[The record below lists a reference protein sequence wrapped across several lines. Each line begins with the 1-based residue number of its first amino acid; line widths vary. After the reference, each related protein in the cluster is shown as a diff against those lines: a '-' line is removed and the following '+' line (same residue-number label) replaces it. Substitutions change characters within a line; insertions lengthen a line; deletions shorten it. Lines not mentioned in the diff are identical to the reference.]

1 MKKLLII
8 LLCTAL
14 VLCGCTDKNITDVAD
29 DGKLDIIAT
38 IFPPYDFVR
47 SIGGDKV
54 NLTML
59 IPPGTESHTYE
70 PSPGDIISIEQCDIF
85 IYAGG
90 TGDVWVENIIDS
102 IHSDTVFISLMDI
115 VSPLTEQYT
124 DGMQAAPHE
133 HRTHNKNC
141 DHNHEEIM
149 PEYDEHVW
157 TSPINADIICRH
169 LTDTMCSID
178 PENSEYYNHNYS
190 SYSQSLKKL
199 DSNVRYTL
207 DTAKRNTIIF
217 ADRFPIRY
225 FTEEYGIEYFAA
237 FPGCAAEVEPAPA
250 TLMFLID
257 KVQSDN
263 IPAVFYRELSNR
275 KVAQIVSEDTG
286 AKMLQF
292 HSCHSVTNDEFES
305 GVTYLKLME
314 QNIDNLKE
322 ALN

>member
-1 MKKLLII
+1 MKKLFIL

-14 VLCGCTDKNITDVAD
+14 ILGGCTDKNITDVAD

-47 SIGGDKV
+47 SIGGDKADV
-54 NLTML
+54 TML

-85 IYAGG
+85 VYAGG
-90 TGDVWVENIIDS
+90 EGDVWVENIIDS
-102 IHSDTVFISLMDI
+102 IHSDTVFVSLMDI
-115 VSPLTEQYT
+115 VPPLAEQHTE
-124 DGMQAAPHE
+124 GMQTTPHQ
-133 HRTHNKNC
+133 HHTHTESC
-141 DHNHEEIM
+141 DHSHEEILT
-149 PEYDEHVW
+149 EYDEHVW
-157 TSPINADIICRH
+157 TSPVNANIICRY
-169 LTDTMCSID
+169 LTDAMCSID
-178 PENSEYYNHNYS
+178 AENCEYYDHNYNR
-190 SYSQSLKKL
+190 YSQSLKKL
-199 DSNVRYTL
+199 DSDVRETL
-207 DTAKRNTIIF
+207 GTAKRNTIIF

-257 KVQSDN
+257 KVKEEN

-292 HSCHSVTNDEFES
+292 HSCHSVTKDEFDS

-314 QNIDNLKE
+314 QNIANLKE